1 MAVMFTRRWR
11 ASRGRRAIV
20 ETMGKHRPNPPQWV
34 WYTFGGK
41 LPAHLAEWVLH
52 DVTCRTWVLRHL
64 LRALTQLAPF
74 CVVVLLLPG
83 PLYIRLSSVV
93 LGLLV
98 GLFYSISAM
107 GESCEHRVIKH
118 GYTPGIGRET
128 RAMYREVRR
137 ATRDE
142 ARRRGRPE

>member
-1 MAVMFTRRWR
+1 
-11 ASRGRRAIV
+11 
-20 ETMGKHRPNPPQWV
+20 MGKHRPNAPQWV

-83 PLYIRLSSVV
+83 PLHIRLSSLA

-118 GYTPGIGRET
+118 GYPPGIGRET

-137 ATRDE
+137 ATRNE
-142 ARRRGRPE
+142 TRRRRPPE